1 MADTYTPLLRLTKPG
16 LTTAGWGTLV
26 NNGTFELIDNSIAGI
41 VDVDVSAGNVTLTT
55 ASGASDQAR
64 YMCLR
69 VINGPVSARNVIVP
83 TLNKIYF
90 VINEGAGPIQIKT
103 ATGAAVI
110 LLAGE
115 RTVVRVDA
123 VSTNVEIAIDRLQSL
138 NLSFALA
145 ATSGGT
151 GQSSYAVGDLLYAS
165 STTAIS
171 KLTVGATNAVLTV
184 AAGIP
189 SWTPTLSAVS
199 GGTGQSSFAVGDLL
213 YANTTTTLAKLA
225 DVATGNVLRSG
236 GVGVA
241 PAWGKADLTTDI
253 TGTLPVANG
262 GTGQT
267 TSNAALNALLPS
279 QTSNNNKFLQ
289 TDGTNT
295 SWATVDILGTIA
307 AASAGAVGTY
317 ALMIPVPNATF
328 AVGDQTAGSNL
339 RFAGTYTDGSGNT
352 GPVLGS
358 APSGNWRAMGP
369 TNGSYSFTI
378 TLWLRYA

>member
-123 VSTNVEIAIDRLQSL
+123 VSANVEIAIDRLQSL

-151 GQSSYAVGDLLYAS
+151 GQSSFAVGDLLYAS

-189 SWTPTLSAVS
+189 SWVTTLPAVS
-199 GGTGQSSFAVGDLL
+199 GGTGLSSPGTA
-213 YANTTTTLAKLA
+213 
-225 DVATGNVLRSG
+225 GNVLSSNGTTWQSVAVSTLVPAATDTVSGVVELATNAEVQTGTDTTRAVTPASLRAGFNATGAAPVYACRAWVNFDGATGTIRASGNVTSVTKNGTGDYTLNFTTALPDANYSVIGTGESTTGGYNVIQKNAAAAPTTTAVRIASVTQSG
-236 GVGVA
+236 GT
-241 PAWGKADLTTDI
+241 P
-253 TGTLPVANG
+253 
-262 GTGQT
+262 
-267 TSNAALNALLPS
+267 
-279 QTSNNNKFLQ
+279 
-289 TDGTNT
+289 
-295 SWATVDILGTIA
+295 
-307 AASAGAVGTY
+307 
-317 ALMIPVPNATF
+317 
-328 AVGDQTAGSNL
+328 TAYDSPFICVSVF
-339 RFAGTYTDGSGNT
+339 R
-352 GPVLGS
+352 
-358 APSGNWRAMGP
+358 
-369 TNGSYSFTI
+369 
-378 TLWLRYA
+378 